1 MLFSIYIFI
10 IFQRI
15 FSSYD
20 SNELDFIA
28 NESVSIGNNDR
39 TTFSFPFLFLIHVE
53 IARATIIPG
62 KKGGRERKEKCQ
74 RGLETIKSL
83 PMTVSLSFLLA
94 RGVVYLRAR
103 SSIVFIP
110 VYDGVGLYFQKNH
123 RFLLANVYADM

>member
-39 TTFSFPFLFLIHVE
+39 MTFSFTFLFLIHVE

-62 KKGGRERKEKCQ
+62 KKRREGKKRKMS
-74 RGLETIKSL
+74 T
-83 PMTVSLSFLLA
+83 
-94 RGVVYLRAR
+94 
-103 SSIVFIP
+103 
-110 VYDGVGLYFQKNH
+110 GVGNH
-123 RFLLANVYADM
+123 